1 MDTTYETHACFSS
14 LSNVI
19 GNTDLDCKLR
29 RDEIISHVVL
39 DIDGIKACHCR
50 VITMSG
56 LYVINSKFQ
65 REMQSKIIDC
75 KVKTKLSFC
84 FFSIY

>member
-19 GNTDLDCKLR
+19 GNNDLDCKLR

-39 DIDGIKACHCR
+39 DIDGTKACHCK
-50 VITMSG
+50 VITMS
-56 LYVINSKFQ
+56 
-65 REMQSKIIDC
+65 
-75 KVKTKLSFC
+75 
-84 FFSIY
+84 